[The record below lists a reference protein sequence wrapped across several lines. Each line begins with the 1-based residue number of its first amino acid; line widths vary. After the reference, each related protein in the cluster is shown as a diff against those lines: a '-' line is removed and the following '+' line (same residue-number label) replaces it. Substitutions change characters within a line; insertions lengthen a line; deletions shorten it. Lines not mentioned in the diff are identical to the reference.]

1 MIIGWFIL
9 VSGADNPIR
18 PTPAKIRKP
27 PVGKSRPQVARVLAR
42 FATYGAFERSPY
54 RNSRITHAMT
64 PWNQDPQ
71 GAFLRCHSSSHALG
85 SVRVLISMRPC
96 HPSRDP
102 SPRRARRAP
111 RARDFATR
119 VCETIAA
126 MRAHATQGGTAHV
139 GHSAIVSTPSYACHG
154 SHTRNGYVT
163 TMRGVSPFVDN
174 LLQAKVFRSSK

>member
-1 MIIGWFIL
+1 MPSLTLTRGNFRLSLRTNMIIGWFIPF
-9 VSGADNPIR
+9 SGAENLIR
-18 PTPAKIRKP
+18 PTPAKIRRS
-27 PVGKSRPQVARVLAR
+27 PVEQLSSEVARVLAR
-42 FATYGAFERSPY
+42 CATYGAFERSPY

-102 SPRRARRAP
+102 PPRRPRRAP

-126 MRAHATQGGTAHV
+126 MRAHTTQGGTAHV
-139 GHSAIVSTPSYACHG
+139 GHSAIVSTPS
-154 SHTRNGYVT
+154 
-163 TMRGVSPFVDN
+163 
-174 LLQAKVFRSSK
+174 

>member
-1 MIIGWFIL
+1 MRRVTQPPLQPAWSQDSHRWPGLKEKDTWEW
-9 VSGADNPIR
+9 VTY
-18 PTPAKIRKP
+18 PT
-27 PVGKSRPQVARVLAR
+27 RVLAR
-42 FATYGAFERSPY
+42 CATYGAFERSPY

-102 SPRRARRAP
+102 PPRRARRAP
-111 RARDFATR
+111 RARDFVTR

-126 MRAHATQGGTAHV
+126 MRAHAAQGGTPHI
-139 GHSAIVSTPSYACHG
+139 GHSAIVSTPHLHRHAMG
-154 SHTRNGYVT
+154 VT
-163 TMRGVSPFVDN
+163 HVTDM
-174 LLQAKVFRSSK
+174 

>member
-1 MIIGWFIL
+1 MPACEGRGGRRGGSGLGRGGNVHAWSFIL
-9 VSGADNPIR
+9 HTSVIFLFTHVL
-18 PTPAKIRKP
+18 PTATLSLEKIPA
-27 PVGKSRPQVARVLAR
+27 QVARVLAR
-42 FATYGAFERSPY
+42 CATYGAFERSPY

-102 SPRRARRAP
+102 PPRRARRAP
-111 RARDFATR
+111 RARDFVTR

-126 MRAHATQGGTAHV
+126 MRAHATQGGTTHV
-139 GHSAIVSTPSYACHG
+139 GHSAIVSTPS
-154 SHTRNGYVT
+154 
-163 TMRGVSPFVDN
+163 
-174 LLQAKVFRSSK
+174 